1 MYTEITKIIEGGLNG
16 DREKVYN
23 YSKVLADNL
32 DNSGDKSLARKIRK
46 IIENRKSGMLTL
58 DSLSSKPVDGESRME
73 MVDVTYPSIDDSF
86 LILNKDTDDE
96 RTLVENHD
104 YHLDIDTNE
113 LVFEVNNEDGK
124 SSILNLDDDLEIVE
138 PDFIQMISNLSN
150 VVYIDEKK
158 ADIEG
163 ISFIGL
169 SKVLD
174 TPFMRKDR
182 IVVEEGQE
190 MPEQLKETIYIN
202 KCHDVVGIDEWRE
215 LRKTSVK
222 KMEDVLE
229 NLPKPTP
236 GNKAVF
242 IFHDPPYGIGL
253 DNCKNGEIVGSKAI
267 VDFLIQSKAYMS
279 FHGHIHESPDISG
292 KWFNY
297 LEKTICIQPGQT
309 EYGNEKLH
317 YVLVDTDKDTYNLKF
332 D

>member
-1 MYTEITKIIEGGLNG
+1 MKFI
-16 DREKVYN
+16 
-23 YSKVLADNL
+23 YSCDIH
-32 DNSGDKSLARKIRK
+32 GDKVKYEKLHRLA
-46 IIENRKSGMLTL
+46 IENQIKNIVLGGDLLPKKADLRAPIQRRFIKEYFEDYLKQL
-58 DSLSSKPVDGESRME
+58 EK
-73 MVDVTYPSIDDSF
+73 DDIK
-86 LILNKDTDDE
+86 LIC
-96 RTLVENHD
+96 
-104 YHLDIDTNE
+104 
-113 LVFEVNNEDGK
+113 
-124 SSILNLDDDLEIVE
+124 ILGNDDLEIVE

-309 EYGNEKLH
+309 EYENEKLH

>member
-1 MYTEITKIIEGGLNG
+1 
-16 DREKVYN
+16 
-23 YSKVLADNL
+23 
-32 DNSGDKSLARKIRK
+32 
-46 IIENRKSGMLTL
+46 
-58 DSLSSKPVDGESRME
+58 
-73 MVDVTYPSIDDSF
+73 
-86 LILNKDTDDE
+86 
-96 RTLVENHD
+96 
-104 YHLDIDTNE
+104 
-113 LVFEVNNEDGK
+113 
-124 SSILNLDDDLEIVE
+124 
-138 PDFIQMISNLSN
+138 MISNLSN